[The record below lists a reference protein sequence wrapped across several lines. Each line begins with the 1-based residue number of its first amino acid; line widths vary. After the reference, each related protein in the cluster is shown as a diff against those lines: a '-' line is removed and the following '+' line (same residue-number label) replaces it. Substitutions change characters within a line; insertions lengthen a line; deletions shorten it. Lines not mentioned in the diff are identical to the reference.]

1 MTLPPAT
8 RLRLTADWIVP
19 VTSPPIEGGA
29 VLIGADGRI
38 EAVGAAG
45 VVPSPPGVPN
55 LAFAGA
61 ALMPGLVNAHTHL
74 ELTGLAGRV
83 EETDFSAWI
92 RGVRQVK
99 ADLSPAWFLTA
110 ARQGVRDAFAAGIT
124 TVFDTGDS
132 GAVLP
137 ALVELGGAGVV
148 YQEVFGPDPGQCDQS
163 LQGLRSRVATL
174 APQARG
180 RVRLGVSPHAP
191 YTVSGPLYHAVA
203 EFAAAEGLPMAVHLA
218 ESPAESMLVTRHE
231 GPFAEAW
238 NGRGIPP
245 VALHGRRPAVARRS
259 PVAWLDAHGVLGPQT
274 LCIHAVQ
281 VDQADIETLAARQT
295 PIAHCPR
302 SNTRHGHGVA
312 PLVALLAAGLRV
324 GLGTDSVISVGALD
338 LWAEIRAARR
348 LGGLTPGQAL
358 GLATLGGARLTGAEA
373 EFGWLGVGTFAD
385 VIAVELGHR
394 SENQP
399 VESRLLDSS
408 PGNVL
413 ATFASGRPV
422 YRRGAA

>member
-1 MTLPPAT
+1 MTCPLAI

-19 VTSPPIEGGA
+19 VSSPPIERGA
-29 VLIGADGRI
+29 VLIGPDGRI
-38 EAVGAAG
+38 EAVGAAS
-45 VVPSPPGVPN
+45 VVPAPPGVPN
-55 LAFAGA
+55 LDFGGA
-61 ALMPGLVNAHTHL
+61 ALLPGLVNAHTHL

-83 EETDFSAWI
+83 DEADFSAWI
-92 RGVRQVK
+92 QGVRRVK
-99 ADLSPAWFLTA
+99 SELTPEWFETA

-124 TVFDTGDS
+124 TVLDTGDS

-148 YQEVFGPDPGQCDQS
+148 YQEVFGPDPAQCDAS
-163 LQGLRSRVATL
+163 LQGLRSRVAGL
-174 APQARG
+174 ALQARG

-191 YTVSGPLYHAVA
+191 YTVSGPLYRAVA

-245 VALHGRRPAVARRS
+245 VALHGSLPDSARRS
-259 PVAWLDAHGVLGPQT
+259 PVAWLDAHGGLGKDT
-274 LCIHAVQ
+274 LCIHTVQ
-281 VDQADIETLAARQT
+281 LDQADIETLAARGT
-295 PIAHCPR
+295 PVAHCPC
-302 SNTRHGHGVA
+302 SNAGHGHGVA
-312 PLVALLAAGLRV
+312 PLGALLAAGLRV
-324 GLGTDSVISVGALD
+324 GLGTDSVLSVGALD
-338 LWAEIRAARR
+338 LWAEMRAARH
-348 LGGLTPGQAL
+348 LAGLTPGQAL
-358 GLATLGGARLTGAEA
+358 GLATLEGARLIGAES
-373 EFGWLGVGTFAD
+373 EVGWLGAGAFAD
-385 VIAVELGHR
+385 LIAVQLASGPED
-394 SENQP
+394 QP
-399 VESRLLDSS
+399 VEARLLASS